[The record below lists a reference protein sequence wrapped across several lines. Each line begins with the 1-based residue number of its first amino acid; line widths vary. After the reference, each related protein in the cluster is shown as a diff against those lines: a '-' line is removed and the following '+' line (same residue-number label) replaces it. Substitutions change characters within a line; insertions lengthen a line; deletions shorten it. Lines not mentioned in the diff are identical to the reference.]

1 MNPKEIFYLS
11 DVLRPDTFSNVC
23 SLLEKP
29 IWQFGRVT
37 NPDAWDEDST
47 VFWQADL
54 TLNNMVGDV
63 AFYEILSNLNKL
75 APSTASY
82 QFKLYSAIA
91 GGKTF
96 GLDGGIHTD
105 KDFIWNDMGDGFM
118 TLCFFPNKEWSPEWG
133 GEFQFFDE
141 NGNVIATYYPMP
153 NTCIVFDSDIPH
165 RGLGPSRDCK
175 KLRQYISFKTFVSK
189 RWYLNNDPGLVQLT
203 DIQG

>member
-1 MNPKEIFYLS
+1 MAE
-11 DVLRPDTFSNVC
+11 
-23 SLLEKP
+23 
-29 IWQFGRVT
+29 
-37 NPDAWDEDST
+37 
-47 VFWQADL
+47 
-54 TLNNMVGDV
+54 
-63 AFYEILSNLNKL
+63 
-75 APSTASY
+75 
-82 QFKLYSAIA
+82 
-91 GGKTF
+91 
-96 GLDGGIHTD
+96 IHTD